1 MRWLV
6 RAIGSD
12 GTLPV
17 ACTSAGQDDDENAG
31 VPTQSATGASD
42 HNEPNR
48 GGRRLTVQPSAGPRQ
63 SMTIPT
69 SNLAHLLIQTARRFP
84 DRPALVWR
92 NDTWTWAG
100 FRDRVQAA
108 AAALSAQGVRHGDRV
123 LLHAR
128 NGNAVLETMFT
139 TWMIGATWVP
149 TNFRLT
155 PPEVAY
161 LAQSSGAAV
170 HIFDSAFP
178 EHAAA
183 AKAENPACRLEV
195 WIGEGSP
202 NWESLATHA
211 TRAEVPA
218 DVDRDHPAWFFYT
231 SGTTGRPKAG
241 VLTHGQLEYVVCN
254 HLCDLMPGTTEQD
267 ASLVVA
273 PLSHGAGIHALP
285 QIARGAVTVLLPSE
299 KLDCE
304 EAWRL
309 VEKHRVTNMFTVPT
323 ILTMLTRHESV
334 DRYDHSSLRYVIYA
348 GAPMYR
354 ADQVHAL
361 RKLGKVIV
369 QYFGLGEVTG
379 NITVLPPHLHSE
391 DDAGMPVGS
400 CGFPRTG
407 MDVAIL
413 DDQGQ
418 RLPAGTTG
426 EICVRGPGV
435 FAGYHDNPDATAKA
449 FVHGWFHTG
458 DLGHMDERGFVYI
471 TGRASDMYI
480 SGGSNIYPREI
491 EEVLLTHP
499 AVVEACVVGMPH
511 EKWGE
516 SGTAVLVLEQDAQ
529 VTSPEM
535 LAHLEGKLA
544 KYKWPERFVVWPELP
559 KSGYGKV
566 TKREVKRLLQEDI
579 R

>member
-1 MRWLV
+1 M
-6 RAIGSD
+6 
-12 GTLPV
+12 
-17 ACTSAGQDDDENAG
+17 
-31 VPTQSATGASD
+31 
-42 HNEPNR
+42 
-48 GGRRLTVQPSAGPRQ
+48 
-63 SMTIPT
+63 
-69 SNLAHLLIQTARRFP
+69 F
-84 DRPALVWR
+84 
-92 NDTWTWAG
+92 
-100 FRDRVQAA
+100 AA
-108 AAALSAQGVRHGDRV
+108 
-123 LLHAR
+123 
-128 NGNAVLETMFT
+128 
-139 TWMIGATWVP
+139 WMIGATWVP

-161 LAQSSGAAV
+161 LAQSSGATA

-178 EHAAA
+178 DHAAA
-183 AKAENPACRLEV
+183 ARAENPACRVEIS
-195 WIGEGSP
+195 IGGQGP
-202 NWESLATHA
+202 HDWEALASHT
-211 TRAEVPA
+211 TPVIRAA

-241 VLTHGQLEYVVCN
+241 ILTHGQLEYVVCN
-254 HLCDLMPGTTEQD
+254 HLCDLMPATTETD

-285 QIARGAVTVLLPSE
+285 QIARGAPSILLSGE
-299 KLDCE
+299 RLDCE

-309 VEKHRVTNMFTVPT
+309 VERHRVTNMFTVPT
-323 ILTMLTRHESV
+323 ILTMLTRHDAV

-391 DDAGMPVGS
+391 DDSEMPVGS

-407 MDVAIL
+407 MEVAIL
-413 DDQGQ
+413 DDAGRALQ
-418 RLPAGTTG
+418 AGTTG

-435 FAGYHDNPDATAKA
+435 FLGYYDNPEATAKA
-449 FVHGWFHTG
+449 TAHGWFHTG
-458 DLGHMDERGFVYI
+458 DLGHIDTRGFVYI

-480 SGGSNIYPREI
+480 SGGSNVYPREI
-491 EEVLLTHP
+491 EEALLLHP
-499 AVVEACVVGMPH
+499 AVAEACVVGRPH

-516 SGTAVLVLEQDAQ
+516 SGTAVLVLEEGAA
-529 VTSPEM
+529 VTEAELLS
-535 LAHLEGKLA
+535 HLDGKLA
-544 KYKWPERFVVWPELP
+544 RYKWPTQFVVWPELP

-566 TKREVKRLLQEDI
+566 AKREVKHLLDKEV
-579 R
+579 